1 MKTNKNNK
9 NLEYL
14 ELKGML
20 GQLVTMIDMLI
31 PQKVSVSYLA
41 ESTAKS
47 RQAIRQFLINNFEPD
62 VDFWNEGGKTYVSKT
77 AAISILERANTQK
90 MQAA

>member
-1 MKTNKNNK
+1 MKPTNNI
-9 NLEYL
+9 EYL

-31 PQKVSVSYLA
+31 PQKISVSYLA
-41 ESTAKS
+41 ESTNKS
-47 RQAIRQFLINNFEPD
+47 RQAVRQFLLNNFEPE

-77 AAISILERANTQK
+77 AAITILERANIQK
-90 MQAA
+90 MQVAA